1 MAERTAHGR
10 VYAAQPLI
18 LAVFVLASALYVWW
32 HLRAGWIPI
41 DDGPVAQSA
50 ERILRGEVPH
60 RDFDEL
66 YTGGLAFVNALGF
79 RMLGTNLWTLRLV
92 LFAAFVAWLPV
103 VFYVASRF
111 VHPAAAACVGFLAV
125 VWSLP
130 NYPTA
135 MASWYNLFLATA
147 GVAALLR
154 WLEDPRRRWLFLAGV
169 LGGLSILVK
178 IIGLYYVAGVLL
190 FLVYRVQLSVPVGAS
205 TDASARRGYAA
216 LISVA
221 LMLFVAA
228 LLALVRSHLQL
239 SEFLQFVLPSTLLCG
254 HIIWH
259 EWKGDGAASRVRA
272 RQLSVVLTPFI
283 AGTMIPLAV
292 FLAGYARAGAV
303 GELLRGVFVAPQKR
317 LGFVAV
323 HAPEPWTMLALV
335 PFAAFVALVYRRRG
349 VVSRREAVLIT
360 LVLMLVLRATGG
372 NGALYRSVWFAARTL
387 LPVLAIAGVIALARR
402 RASGPSPLLNAQ
414 TMLLLAVTC
423 VCSLAQYPYST
434 SLYFCYVAPLIVLL
448 MAALYRHAPLPS
460 RVAPAL
466 IVAFFTA
473 FAILRTNATRLA
485 SMGAWYQPPPPLE
498 RLAMDRGGIDVPA
511 TDARNYGAL
520 VTKLRARARGEYI
533 WASPDAPE
541 VYFLSGLK
549 NPTRTLFEV
558 FDAHPSSP
566 ELVMRTLASHGV
578 NVVVLGTPSFS
589 PPISSDMYARL
600 FARYP
605 HEEYVGTYLLRWR
618 D

>member
-1 MAERTAHGR
+1 MAERPGR
-10 VYAAQPLI
+10 GRAQAATPLI
-18 LAVFVLASALYVWW
+18 LAAFVLFSALYVWW

-50 ERILRGEVPH
+50 ERVLRGEIPH

-79 RMLGTNLWTLRLV
+79 RLFGTNLWTLRLV

-111 VHPAAAACVGFLAV
+111 VRPVAAACVGLLAV

-147 GVAALLR
+147 GIAALLR
-154 WLEDPRRRWLFLAGV
+154 WLEDPRPRWLLLAGV
-169 LGGLSILVK
+169 VGGVSILVK
-178 IIGLYYVAGVLL
+178 IIGLYYVAGALL
-190 FLVYRVQLSVPVGAS
+190 FLVYGVQLSTRGAS
-205 TDASARRGYAA
+205 TDASDRRGYAVF
-216 LISVA
+216 ITVA
-221 LMLFVAA
+221 LMAFVGA

-239 SEFLQFVLPSTLLCG
+239 SEFVQFVLPSSLLCG
-254 HIIWH
+254 LLIWQ
-259 EWKGDGAASRVRA
+259 EWTGAGPTSRVRA
-272 RQLSVVLTPFI
+272 RELMRELVPFI
-283 AGTMIPLAV
+283 AGTMMPLVA
-292 FLAGYARAGAV
+292 FLGVYARAGAV
-303 GELLRGVFVAPQKR
+303 GELLRGVFIAPQRR

-323 HAPEPWTMLALV
+323 HAPAPWTMLALV

-349 VVSRREAVLIT
+349 LLSRREAVLVG
-360 LVLMLVLRATGG
+360 LVLLLVLRATGG
-372 NGALYRSVWFAARTL
+372 NGALYRTVWFAARTL
-387 LPVLAIAGVIALARR
+387 LPALAIVGVVALARR
-402 RASGPSPLLNAQ
+402 RTVGAPALLNAQ

-423 VCSLAQYPYST
+423 VCSLGQYPYST
-434 SLYFCYVAPLIVLL
+434 SLYFCYVAPLVVLL
-448 MAALYRHAPLPS
+448 MAALYRHAPLPH
-460 RVAPAL
+460 RTAPIL
-466 IVAFFTA
+466 LVAFFTA

-498 RLAMDRGGIDVPA
+498 RLAMDRGGVDVPA
-511 TDARNYGAL
+511 TEARNYGTL
-520 VTKLRARARGEYI
+520 VTKLRARAHGEYI

-558 FDAHPSSP
+558 FDAHATSP
-566 ELVMRTLASHGV
+566 AEVMRTLASHGV
-578 NVVVLGTPSFS
+578 NIVVLGTPSFS

-618 D
+618 E

>member
-1 MAERTAHGR
+1 MLVCAM
-10 VYAAQPLI
+10 
-18 LAVFVLASALYVWW
+18 YVWW
-32 HLRAGWIPI
+32 HLRSGWIPI

-50 ERILRGEVPH
+50 ERVLHGELPH

-79 RMLGTNLWTLRLV
+79 RILGTNLWTLRIV
-92 LFAAFVAWLPV
+92 LFAAFVAWLPA
-103 VFYVASRF
+103 VFYIASRF
-111 VHPAAAACVGFLAV
+111 VRPVAAACVGVLAV

-147 GVAALLR
+147 GIAVLLR
-154 WLEDPRRRWLFLAGV
+154 WLEDPRRRWLVLAGV

-178 IIGLYYVAGVLL
+178 IIGLYYVAGMLL
-190 FLVYRVQLSVPVGAS
+190 FLVYRAQATSFD
-205 TDASARRGYAA
+205 TESAHGPRGRGYAA
-216 LISVA
+216 FVTGA
-221 LMLFVAA
+221 LVLFIGA
-228 LLALVRSHLQL
+228 LFGLVRSHLQF
-239 SEFLQFVLPSTLLCG
+239 SEVVQFVLPSTLVSLLLVRN
-254 HIIWH
+254 
-259 EWKGDGAASRVRA
+259 EWTMTGSGRERAAMLARA
-272 RQLSVVLTPFI
+272 IFPFLLGVALPVAAFIVV
-283 AGTMIPLAV
+283 
-292 FLAGYARAGAV
+292 YASAGAV
-303 GELLRGVFVAPQKR
+303 NELLYGVFIAPQKR
-317 LGFVAV
+317 LGLVAV
-323 HAPEPWTMLALV
+323 QAPALWTMLTLV
-335 PFAAFVALVYRRRG
+335 PFAAFVALVYRKRG
-349 VVSRREAVLIT
+349 VLSRRETILAVAVL
-360 LVLMLVLRATGG
+360 LLVLRASGG
-372 NGALYRSVWFAARTL
+372 SGALYRSVWFSARTL
-387 LPVLAIAGVIALARR
+387 LPVLAIAGVAALARR
-402 RASGPSPLLNAQ
+402 RQAGTSMLLDAQ
-414 TMLLLAVTC
+414 TMLVLAVTC

-448 MAALYRHAPLPS
+448 LVALYRHAPLPH

-466 IVAFFTA
+466 LIGFFTA

-498 RLAMDRGGIDVPA
+498 RLSMDRGGVDVPVP
-511 TDARNYGAL
+511 DARNYEAL
-520 VTKLRARARGEYI
+520 VAKLRARAQGPYI

-558 FDAHPSSP
+558 FDAHPRSP
-566 ELVMRTLASHGV
+566 DRVMRNLESHRV

-605 HEEYVGTYLLRWR
+605 HEEYVGTYLMRWR

>member
-1 MAERTAHGR
+1 MAERLARGRAH
-10 VYAAQPLI
+10 VPQPLI
-18 LAVFVLASALYVWW
+18 LAGFVAVAALYVWW

-50 ERILRGEVPH
+50 ERVLRGEIPH

-79 RMLGTNLWTLRLV
+79 RLLGTNLWTLRLV
-92 LFAAFVAWLPV
+92 LFAAFVAWLPA

-111 VHPAAAACVGFLAV
+111 VQPIAAMWVGFLAV

-130 NYPTA
+130 NYPAA

-147 GVAALLR
+147 GIAALLR
-154 WLEDPRRRWLFLAGV
+154 WLEDPRRRWLVLAGV

-190 FLVYRVQLSVPVGAS
+190 FLVYRVQLTTADGAR
-205 TDASARRGYAA
+205 AVAGERRGYAA
-216 LISVA
+216 FITVSL
-221 LMLFVAA
+221 LLFVAA
-228 LLALVRSHLQL
+228 LLALVRLHLQI

-254 HIIWH
+254 HIVWR
-259 EWKGDGAASRVRA
+259 EWNGAGPTSRVRA
-272 RQLSVVLTPFI
+272 TQLSGELAPFI
-283 AGTMIPLAV
+283 VGTMLPLAA
-292 FLAGYARAGAV
+292 FLAAYAHYGAV
-303 GELLRGVFVAPQKR
+303 GELLRGVFIAPQRR
-317 LGFVAV
+317 LGLVAV

-335 PFAAFVALVYRRRG
+335 PFAAFVGLAYRRRG
-349 VVSRREAVLIT
+349 VLSRREVALTI
-360 LVLMLVLRATGG
+360 LVLLLVLRAAGG
-372 NGALYRSVWFAARTL
+372 NAALYRGVWFAARTL

-402 RASGPSPLLNAQ
+402 RASGAAALLDAQ
-414 TMLLLAVTC
+414 TMLLLAVTG
-423 VCSLAQYPYST
+423 VCSLGQYPYST

-448 MAALYRHAPLPS
+448 MAALYRHAPLAS
-460 RVAPAL
+460 RAAPAL
-466 IVAFFTA
+466 LVAFFTA

-498 RLAMDRGGIDVPA
+498 RLAVDRGGIDVPA

-520 VTKLRARARGEYI
+520 VRKLRTHARGEYI

-566 ELVMRTLASHGV
+566 DLVMRTLASHGV

-605 HEEYVGTYLLRWR
+605 HEEYVGTYLVRWR

>member
-1 MAERTAHGR
+1 MAERPAHGR
-10 VYAAQPLI
+10 AHAPQPLI
-18 LAVFVLASALYVWW
+18 LAGFVLVSALYVWW

-50 ERILRGEVPH
+50 ERVLRGEIPH

-79 RMLGTNLWTLRLV
+79 RILGTNLWTLRLV
-92 LFAAFVAWLPV
+92 LFAAFVAWLPA

-111 VHPAAAACVGFLAV
+111 VQPIAAMWVGFLAV

-147 GVAALLR
+147 GIAALLR
-154 WLEDPRRRWLFLAGV
+154 WLEDPRRRWLVIAGV

-190 FLVYRVQLSVPVGAS
+190 FLVYRVQLTTADGAR
-205 TDASARRGYAA
+205 AVAGERRGYAA
-216 LISVA
+216 FITIS
-221 LMLFVAA
+221 LLLFVAA

-239 SEFLQFVLPSTLLCG
+239 SEFLQFVLPSALLCG
-254 HIIWH
+254 HIIWR
-259 EWKGDGAASRVRA
+259 EWNGAGDASRVCA
-272 RQLSVVLTPFI
+272 RRLVGVLAPFI
-283 AGTMIPLAV
+283 AGTMLPLAA
-292 FLAGYARAGAV
+292 FLAVYARAGAV
-303 GELLRGVFVAPQKR
+303 GELLRGVFIAPQRR

-323 HAPEPWTMLALV
+323 HAPEPWTMLTLV
-335 PFAAFVALVYRRRG
+335 PFAVFVALVYRRRG
-349 VVSRREAVLIT
+349 VLSRREAVLTT
-360 LVLMLVLRATGG
+360 LVLLLILRAAGG
-372 NGALYRSVWFAARTL
+372 NGALYRSVWFAGRTL
-387 LPVLAIAGVIALARR
+387 LPVLVSAGVIALARR
-402 RASGPSPLLNAQ
+402 RAAGAAVLLDAQ

-423 VCSLAQYPYST
+423 VCSLGQYPYST

-460 RVAPAL
+460 RAAPAL
-466 IVAFFTA
+466 LVAFFTA

-485 SMGAWYQPPPPLE
+485 SMGAWYQPAPPLE
-498 RLAMDRGGIDVPA
+498 RLAVDRGGIDVPA

-520 VTKLRARARGEYI
+520 VTKLRTRARGEYI

-558 FDAHPSSP
+558 FDAHPGSP
-566 ELVMRTLASHGV
+566 DLVMRTLASHGV
-578 NVVVLGTPSFS
+578 NIVVLGTPSFS

-618 D
+618 E